1 MILVDKLRIGVI
13 GAGRWASRA
22 HLPGF
27 TRSPLSEVVAL
38 CDMNRELVE
47 QRAKEFGI
55 PDVYTDAREMIDRN
69 DIDVIDVCTRGGP
82 EDPDNH
88 EKLVFAALEADK
100 HVLCEKPVAHD
111 YRNTWKAHRLAE
123 SKGLKTK
130 VGFTFRYAPAM
141 MYMMELIEEGF
152 IGEPYIF
159 NGFEQNSQFLSP
171 DEPLTKRDLIPPTGK
186 ADIKVSSLEGYG
198 APIIDLS
205 LWFMGS
211 TLTSVVGMLKNFV
224 PFRTDYD
231 GSRVRTNIDDGDIYL
246 GEYGNGAMC
255 SIQSSYVT
263 VGNYPGLE
271 ARAYGSEGALICR
284 LVDEFGVR
292 QTLHKATPDAVEFV
306 PVEIP
311 SRLFPPE
318 HVPGEPWPSLFY
330 CNLVHNF
337 NQEITS
343 GGDENQGNFAQSA
356 VVQEII
362 NAVELSHRERRW
374 VDLPLDR

>member
-1 MILVDKLRIGVI
+1 MRLVDKLRVGVI
-13 GAGRWASRA
+13 GAGRWANRA

-55 PDVYTDAREMIDRN
+55 PDVYTDAQDIINRN

-130 VGFTFRYAPAM
+130 VGFTFWYAPAM

-231 GSRVRTNIDDGDIYL
+231 GSRVRTNIDDGDIYI
-246 GEYGNGAMC
+246 GEYENGAMC

-311 SRLFPPE
+311 SRLFPPG
-318 HVPGEPWPSLFY
+318 HTPGEPWPSLFY

-362 NAVELSHRERRW
+362 NAVERSHRERRW
-374 VDLPLDR
+374 VDLPLDP